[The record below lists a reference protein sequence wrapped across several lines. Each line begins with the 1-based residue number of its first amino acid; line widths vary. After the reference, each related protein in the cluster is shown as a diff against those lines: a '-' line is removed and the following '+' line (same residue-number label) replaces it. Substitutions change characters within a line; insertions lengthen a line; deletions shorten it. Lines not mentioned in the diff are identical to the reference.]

1 MKAVEALRI
10 ENQKLKKDLAAKIK
24 QLERTNEELNRRSH
38 EIIHVT
44 SKMIGLE
51 KEFDM
56 LKLLSQQYGFCN
68 PDLQVG
74 RLTFEE
80 ATNRWENQTDQG
92 EAK

>member
-10 ENQKLKKDLAAKIK
+10 ENQKLKKDLAAMTK
-24 QLERTNEELNRRSH
+24 QLERANEELNRRTH
-38 EIIHVT
+38 EVTRIT

-56 LKLLSQQYGFCN
+56 LKLLSEQYGFCN

-74 RLTFEE
+74 RLTFDEAVKKWEE
-80 ATNRWENQTDQG
+80 VN
-92 EAK
+92 K